1 MLKVRESKL
10 EKNHFFSKK
19 RFQIRQ
25 FLTFLWIK
33 IPTFLGSITNEIISK
48 VWPPRV
54 MIFRVVQ
61 HYIHR
66 SDFLQQHEQ
75 FIEKIVL
82 TEEESL

>member
-48 VWPPRV
+48 V
-54 MIFRVVQ
+54 
-61 HYIHR
+61 
-66 SDFLQQHEQ
+66 
-75 FIEKIVL
+75 
-82 TEEESL
+82 